1 MAINPLYPYQAPK
14 IFELVSISLESNLS
28 DLDAA
33 DIKNNADKIAQKL
46 PQGTISEES
55 LVTICELV
63 SLTNTQAPID
73 IRIKRKR
80 EAISLA
86 LKRKLTN
93 SIIICPSKNNR
104 RIVYISLR
112 QRIVCQSY
120 QNLTL
125 KKVVML
131 EFDES
136 ARLIRSDNAVREIVK
151 LSFPLDAVAKR
162 RVALM
167 NAHNSPYFPTNFG
180 FTSNDK
186 KVSIYQEKA
195 PCDLFDFIT
204 KNDTLSQTTIVRLI
218 EELLHAALDLQNSG
232 TLHRDI
238 KPENILL
245 FTNNNEEHL
254 KLTDFGFACSLKD
267 IEALKIDSGSP
278 QWAAPEILRNA
289 YLNGPETE
297 KTTASD
303 MWAIGLVSLFICKE
317 AIPSHQTAIFKFIT
331 CSCLLQHAGP
341 AIELATKKIQTPA
354 DIAAF
359 NKHLEALSLSPDTA
373 LDQLVKKYQALLKS
387 REASLNSWN
396 TAINT
401 LAKPPTQISNLQD
414 LITCMLQSNPQDRIT
429 PQDALT
435 ALQTLKTQLFESPI

>member
-14 IFELVSISLESNLS
+14 VFDLVSISLEGNLS

-33 DIKNNADKIAQKL
+33 DIKNNADKIAKKL
-46 PQGTISEES
+46 PHGTISQES
-55 LVTICELV
+55 IVTICELI

-80 EAISLA
+80 EAISLV
-86 LKRKLTN
+86 LQKKLTN
-93 SIIICPSKNNR
+93 SIVICPSKNNR

-112 QRIVCQSY
+112 ERIECQSY

-136 ARLIRSDNAVREIVK
+136 ARLISSDNAVREIVK
-151 LSFPLDAVAKR
+151 LSFPLDDVAKR
-162 RVALM
+162 RVSLM

-186 KVSIYQEKA
+186 KISIYQEKA

-204 KNDTLSQTTIVRLI
+204 KNNKLSQPTIVRLI

-245 FTNNNEEHL
+245 FSNNNEEHI

-267 IEALKIDSGSP
+267 TEALKIDSGSP
-278 QWAAPEILRNA
+278 QWAAPEILRKA
-289 YLNGPETE
+289 YLNGPEVE
-297 KTTASD
+297 KNCTSD
-303 MWAIGLVSLFICKE
+303 MWAIGLVCLFICKE
-317 AIPSHQTAIFKFIT
+317 APPAHQIAIFKFIQY
-331 CSCLLQHAGP
+331 SSLLQHAGL

-359 NKHLEALSLSPDTA
+359 NNHLEALSLSPDTA
-373 LDQLVKKYQALLKS
+373 LDQLVKKYQELLKS
-387 REASLNSWN
+387 REASLNNWN
-396 TAINT
+396 TVINA
-401 LAKPPTQISNLQD
+401 LAKPPTQISSIQD
-414 LITCMLQSNPQDRIT
+414 LITCMLQANPQDRIT
-429 PQDALT
+429 PQDALK
-435 ALQTLKTQLFESPI
+435 ALQTLKTQLF